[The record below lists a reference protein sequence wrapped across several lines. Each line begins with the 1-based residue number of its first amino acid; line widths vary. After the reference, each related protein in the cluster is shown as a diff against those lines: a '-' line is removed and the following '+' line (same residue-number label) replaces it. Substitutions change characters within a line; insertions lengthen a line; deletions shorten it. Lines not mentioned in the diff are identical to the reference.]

1 MLEETDSTVA
11 SLQST
16 KTQIARFTTANFVF
30 RTVSLSL
37 SIYSDGLWN
46 ITFYGIWSLPIIF
59 FYLVI
64 EAIVFF
70 GFSFSCWP
78 VNIVFQVLFILHDF
92 AYVLAII
99 ILQIVNGFED
109 VDYMDSIFAA
119 LLFVNGV
126 IQVTLTVYYSKL
138 PKRSCCV
145 NITDTR
151 SEIYQI
157 QPENIEQVL
166 VRTDTYYLT
175 LIGLL

>member
-1 MLEETDSTVA
+1 MLEETDSTEA

-16 KTQIARFTTANFVF
+16 KTQIARLSTVNFVF

-37 SIYSDGLWN
+37 SIYSIGDSN

-64 EAIVFF
+64 EAVVFF

-78 VNIVFQVLFILHDF
+78 VNTIFQVLFILHDF

-99 ILQIVNGFED
+99 ILQTLNDFERLN
-109 VDYMDSIFAA
+109 YMDSIFAA

-126 IQVTLTVYYSKL
+126 FQVTLTIYYSKL
-138 PKRSCCV
+138 PKRSCFV

-157 QPENIEQVL
+157 QPDNVEQVL
-166 VRTDTYYLT
+166 VRTDNF
-175 LIGLL
+175 IV